1 MSLRF
6 HAEGMRH
13 VRVTTF
19 AIVCGVLVGASV
31 VKTTETNAATPR
43 PVGPLPFLPSIAR
56 VKLRVEKDSVV
67 VTHAITLPR
76 GDWKSGDLDL
86 YVAHGAPGAPLA
98 LDARLHHIADGEL
111 EPSESDTGEAVTY
124 DRAPRCPE
132 SAHPLIGRSKMAGV
146 ILHAHEAQ
154 FRTAS
159 ADGMAELR
167 IRALYPLPVDDGTG
181 AREVRVR
188 LGTPGGTPLTLG
200 RIQIVASDREQPVVR
215 AEARLCG
222 PDAETRS
229 LSLSLTPKSAVPPA
243 EAPIAPV
250 LAVRHA
256 TDDLCVRLW
265 GTPPPK
271 SP

>member
-1 MSLRF
+1 MNLRF
-6 HAEGMRH
+6 HASIRPAH
-13 VRVTTF
+13 ATAF
-19 AIVCGVLVGASV
+19 AVACGVLVGASI
-31 VKTTETNAATPR
+31 VKTTETNAAAPR

-67 VTHAITLPR
+67 VTHAITLPK

-98 LDARLHHIADGEL
+98 LDARLHHVADGDL
-111 EPSESDTGEAVTY
+111 EPKESDAGEVLTY

-132 SAHPLIGRSKMAGV
+132 NAHPLIGRPKMAGV
-146 ILHAHEAQ
+146 ILHAREAQ
-154 FRTAS
+154 FRTAA

-200 RIQIVASDREQPVVR
+200 RIQVVASDREQPVVR

-222 PDAETRS
+222 PDAETRA
-229 LSLSLTPKSAVPPA
+229 LSLALTPKSLAPPA
-243 EAPIAPV
+243 EPPVAPV

-265 GTPPPK
+265 GPSTTK